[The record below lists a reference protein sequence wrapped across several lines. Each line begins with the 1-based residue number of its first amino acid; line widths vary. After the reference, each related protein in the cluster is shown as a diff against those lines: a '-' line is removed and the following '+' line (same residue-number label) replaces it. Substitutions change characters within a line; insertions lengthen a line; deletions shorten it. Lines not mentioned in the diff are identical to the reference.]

1 LEKLEFPRYKK
12 KTEDIGEPLT
22 EGVYAVRQISIKHSD
37 KYNQDFAVLK
47 IWTPE
52 GEQTRHTFSRVLV
65 KDFKDIIGTN
75 SLPCEIEV
83 RKVKRYLVLA

>member
-1 LEKLEFPRYKK
+1 MEFPRYQK

-22 EGVYAVRQISIKHSD
+22 EGVYAVKQINIKHSE

-52 GEQTRHTFSRVLV
+52 GEKIKHTFSRVLV
-65 KDFKDIIGTN
+65 KEFKDIIGTN
-75 SLPCEIEV
+75 SLPCEIQV
-83 RKVKRYLVLA
+83 VKIKRYLALA